1 MIKGLKSVSLL
12 DILPSNLLEDP
23 QVSAAAKALDAE
35 LQAVTKAT
43 AEILHL
49 PRLDEL
55 PETVVDLLAWQWHVD
70 FYEPLDM
77 SIETK
82 RRLIRESIAWHKI
95 KGTPAAVEKVLSAAF
110 ANAHVEEWYEYGGEP
125 GHFRVTIEDVITD
138 PEKQA
143 NIRAAIYSA
152 KNERSWLDAL
162 LYMLVLEDGVLS
174 EENLRRFLHED
185 EWAADLLAAFKDE
198 VPYGRNITAYKY
210 DSTLQYGGLVAYDN
224 HWQYD
229 GAVAY
234 SGIISGCPQYSEELE
249 WLFRYTGKAPADG
262 EFQYNGAIRYD
273 GLRPYRLEYSDGIDE
288 LGVLVLMLGDPGK
301 EAFEDDVL
309 TPMQYNGYGQYD
321 GTLHGGG
328 NPSPMD
334 ACGGLEITRAHRYDG
349 SIRYDGGDI
358 NYFDGS
364 FQYDGLF
371 RYDGGGTHYR
381 VDHYTDDL
389 DGGLTLATHQKRPP
403 LAMFHPELED
413 AMVVVSETYGAMTA
427 ETAFEDDMQGL
438 LRFDGAV
445 RYDGAANAG
454 LVNLPVDA
462 GGTITVIE
470 CHHYDGSMD
479 YSGGFSRHYDGAMQ
493 YDGTAQIEGGNRFV
507 IVQRYSETL

>member
-43 AEILHL
+43 AETLHL

-125 GHFRVTIEDVITD
+125 GYFRVTIEDVTTD

-210 DSTLQYGGLVAYDN
+210 DSTLQYGG
-224 HWQYD
+224 
-229 GAVAY
+229 
-234 SGIISGCPQYSEELE
+234 
-249 WLFRYTGKAPADG
+249 
-262 EFQYNGAIRYD
+262 
-273 GLRPYRLEYSDGIDE
+273 
-288 LGVLVLMLGDPGK
+288 
-301 EAFEDDVL
+301 
-309 TPMQYNGYGQYD
+309 
-321 GTLHGGG
+321 
-328 NPSPMD
+328 
-334 ACGGLEITRAHRYDG
+334 
-349 SIRYDGGDI
+349 
-358 NYFDGS
+358 
-364 FQYDGLF
+364 
-371 RYDGGGTHYR
+371 
-381 VDHYTDDL
+381 
-389 DGGLTLATHQKRPP
+389 
-403 LAMFHPELED
+403 
-413 AMVVVSETYGAMTA
+413 
-427 ETAFEDDMQGL
+427 
-438 LRFDGAV
+438 
-445 RYDGAANAG
+445 
-454 LVNLPVDA
+454 
-462 GGTITVIE
+462 
-470 CHHYDGSMD
+470 
-479 YSGGFSRHYDGAMQ
+479 
-493 YDGTAQIEGGNRFV
+493 
-507 IVQRYSETL
+507 